1 MAEIN
6 EKNLKQSERMI
17 SCRLKLGCRD
27 AMDFYKKFSQNG
39 LLFSYP
45 KYQKHESGE
54 RRLNEKSAITY
65 AKIFNVDWMWLLY
78 GEVEK
83 YADTV
88 SIDVVDAVACCGNG
102 HVNFETHIL
111 GQQMLT
117 VSALHQITSVNPVH
131 IKILK
136 VVGDSMEPTISNND
150 FVWVDIS
157 CHTPTG
163 DGIYL
168 FCIGDMLVVKRVQI
182 NPFDQSVQILSDN
195 AKYQPIRAENYQTV
209 KTVGRVI
216 SFTKMIG

>member
-1 MAEIN
+1 MIEID
-6 EKNLKQSERMI
+6 EKRLQQTERLI

-27 AMDFYKKFSQNG
+27 AKDFYKKFSQNG

-65 AKIFNVDWMWLLY
+65 AKIFNVDWVWLLY
-78 GEVEK
+78 GDSDK

-88 SIDVVDAVACCGNG
+88 AIDVVDAVACCGNG
-102 HVNFETHIL
+102 HVNFETHVV

-117 VSALHQITSVNPVH
+117 VSALHQITSVNPAY

-136 VVGDSMEPTISNND
+136 VIGDSMEPTISNND

-157 CHTPTG
+157 CQTPAG

-168 FCIGDMLVVKRVQI
+168 FCIGEMLVVKRVQI
-182 NPFDQSVQILSDN
+182 NPFDQSVRIFSDN
-195 AKYQPIRAENYQTV
+195 TKYQPIRAENYQSV